1 MSLIQPVMAQ
11 ELGVA
16 SLGTAASSSML
27 LLLCVATP
35 AARRP
40 GLTQRLRQVPLA
52 HKPVAA
58 VGNPELNRCTGLAQS
73 HHVRGPTEEK
83 FCKRSAHAGACSNL
97 LLILL
102 AKRSLQGLSLS
113 CRVGRRLP
121 TCPCPKEEGQL
132 QVEIEYCGI

>member
-1 MSLIQPVMAQ
+1 MAGHRLISASTVASD
-11 ELGVA
+11 GVA
-16 SLGTAASSSML
+16 NRDVPQGGAAGD
-27 LLLCVATP
+27 AGEP
-35 AARRP
+35 
-40 GLTQRLRQVPLA
+40 LR

-121 TCPCPKEEGQL
+121 TFPCPKEEGQM
-132 QVEIEYCGI
+132 QVEIEYCGM